1 MPNKED
7 RWMKLYLRVNVEFTE
22 EGMMLP
28 RSFVWTDGRTYT
40 IDRVL
45 HCVPAPALKAGGQGD
60 KYTLEIKGKIRHI
73 FFEHN
78 CDYGSANLGRWF
90 MEWKDETDG
99 AA

>member
-1 MPNKED
+1 MAKKEEH
-7 RWMKLYLRVNVEFTE
+7 WIKVYLRVNVEFTE

-28 RSFVWTDGRTYT
+28 RSFVWIDGRTYK

-45 HCVPAPALKAGGQGD
+45 HCKAAPALKAGGQGD
-60 KYTLEIKGKIRHI
+60 KYTFEIQGKIKEI

-78 CDYGSANLGRWF
+78 CDYGSENLSRWF
-90 MEWKDETDG
+90 MEWKDETHG